1 MSFDPVTKLRGMGE
15 DNLQVDIKVKE
26 IEYLRFC
33 FDSKFNVEE
42 NKPPLTKYEEPLT
55 PLTRS
60 QSRRSIYTNLK
71 STKRK
76 KKRGGSLKNM
86 LKRRGSVTSRRSS
99 DSSQE
104 SNPSTVTIKYNLP
117 LP

>member
-1 MSFDPVTKLRGMGE
+1 MSFDPVRKLRGMGE
-15 DNLQVDIKVKE
+15 DNSQMDVKE

-42 NKPPLTKYEEPLT
+42 NKTPLAENEETLSRNET

-60 QSRRSIYTNLK
+60 ERRKSIYTNLK
-71 STKRK
+71 RK
-76 KKRGGSLKNM
+76 KKRRGSFKNM
-86 LKRRGSVTSRRSS
+86 FKRRGSVTSRRSS
-99 DSSQE
+99 DTSQE
-104 SNPSTVTIKYNLP
+104 SNPSTVKIKYNLP